1 MSNDYS
7 QQKLRGRDFRDLDLR
22 GAHFTGAD
30 LRGARFRGAD
40 LSGADFAGARFGKT
54 LRGGTATVLLSL
66 LIGLVAG
73 LLDGFAGFFLMAVI
87 DEILET
93 VQGTDTARHSGELIL
108 WTVVSAAGM
117 VAILLFF
124 LWRGGISGLFMSMGV
139 IMAVAGAVAGA
150 LAGALAGAV
159 AGAEAGAGAGAGALA
174 GAVFLLPAVFIAW
187 RIRKEDPLFA
197 GLQQWGLWLG
207 SLGGTD
213 FRAANL
219 AGASLRGADLK
230 HAHLAGAASL
240 QRTDFRGARNL
251 KFAYA
256 KGTPLENPAV
266 RELLTSCQGQ
276 GNSYAALHLQGANL
290 SGANLARADLTEANL
305 SDADLTGTDLSGAR
319 LLKTQLIGADLR
331 GARLTGACIQAWN
344 IDKTVD
350 LQAIHCH
357 HVFLELGNPKSRQPP
372 SGAFQEGEF
381 SKLFQEVTETMDFLV
396 ETKLELAALQRA
408 IAKLREQGAEG
419 LEVQG
424 VERKE
429 DAVVVH
435 VAAPPEIDRE
445 RIHAQAL
452 REKPLEMKLLEAE
465 SRAKDF
471 ETKLLMEERHSNVLE
486 DILDKSLQRP
496 IHVNAQ
502 GGNAVTNDRS
512 QTITGSTL
520 TGVILNQGDIHG
532 RLTQLAGNMGALPAA
547 GAGAETEL
555 KELLIRLAEEL
566 NKVPEE
572 KAKDA
577 EDVTEM
583 VERSMKDARKGK
595 PSRLE
600 ATLDSLRES
609 ARSLDNSAV
618 VQTVSEIA
626 RLLGG

>member
-1 MSNDYS
+1 MTHDYS

-22 GAHFTGAD
+22 GARFTGAD
-30 LRGARFRGAD
+30 LR
-40 LSGADFAGARFGKT
+40 GADFAGARFGKT

-66 LIGLVAG
+66 LIGVVAG
-73 LLDGFAGFFLMAVI
+73 LLDGFAGFFLMAAI

-117 VAILLFF
+117 VSILLFF
-124 LWRGGISGLFMSMGV
+124 LWRSGISGLFMSMGV
-139 IMAVAGAVAGA
+139 IMALALALALAVSVAGV
-150 LAGALAGAV
+150 
-159 AGAEAGAGAGAGALA
+159 LA

-219 AGASLRGADLK
+219 AAANFRDADLK
-230 HAHLAGAASL
+230 HVRLAGAASL
-240 QRTDFRGARNL
+240 QGTDFRGARNL
-251 KFAYA
+251 KLAYA

-266 RELLTSCQGQ
+266 RELLASGQGQ

-290 SGANLARADLTEANL
+290 SGARLAGADLTEANL

-319 LLKTQLIGADLR
+319 LVKTQLIGADLR

-350 LQAIHCH
+350 LQAIDCH
-357 HVFLELGNPKSRQPP
+357 HVFLEMGNKSRQPP

-396 ETKLELAALQRA
+396 ETKLELAALRRA
-408 IAKLREQGAEG
+408 IAKLREQEGNEG

-429 DAVVVH
+429 DAMVVH
-435 VAAPPEIDRE
+435 VAAFPEIDRE

-452 REKPLEMKLLEAE
+452 REKQLEMKLLLEAE
-465 SRAKDF
+465 HKAREFEAKF
-471 ETKLLMEERHSNVLE
+471 LMEERHSNVLE

-512 QTITGSTL
+512 QTITGSTIMGS
-520 TGVILNQGDIHG
+520 TLNQGDIHG
-532 RLTQLAGNMGALPAA
+532 RLTQLAGNMSALPTT

-555 KELLIRLAEEL
+555 KELLTRLAEEL
-566 NKVPEE
+566 NKVPKE
-572 KAKDA
+572 KARDA
-577 EDVTEM
+577 EDVTDM
-583 VERSMKDARKGK
+583 VERTMEDAGKGK

-600 ATLDSLRES
+600 ATLNNLRES

>member
-22 GAHFTGAD
+22 
-30 LRGARFRGAD
+30 
-40 LSGADFAGARFGKT
+40 GADFAGARFGKT

-139 IMAVAGAVAGA
+139 IMALALA
-150 LAGALAGAV
+150 LAG
-159 AGAEAGAGAGAGALA
+159 A

-187 RIRKEDPLFA
+187 RIRKEDPRFA

-219 AGASLRGADLK
+219 AAANFRDADLK
-230 HAHLAGAASL
+230 HVRLAGAASL
-240 QRTDFRGARNL
+240 QGTDFRGARNL

-256 KGTPLENPAV
+256 KGTPLETPQV
-266 RELLTSCQGQ
+266 RDLLASGQGQ
-276 GNSYAALHLQGANL
+276 GRFYSGLNLHGANL
-290 SGANLARADLTEANL
+290 SGANLAGTDFTEANL
-305 SDADLTGTDLSGAR
+305 SDADLTGADLGGAR
-319 LLKTQLIGADLR
+319 LVKTQLIGADLR

-350 LQAIHCH
+350 LQVIHCH
-357 HVFLELGNPKSRQPP
+357 HVFLELDNPKSRQPP

-435 VAAPPEIDRE
+435 VAAPPSIDRE

-452 REKPLEMKLLEAE
+452 REKQLEMKLLEAE

-502 GGNAVTNDRS
+502 GGNAMTNDRS
-512 QTITGSTL
+512 QTITGSTI
-520 TGVILNQGDIHG
+520 TGSSINQGDIHG
-532 RLTQLAGNMGALPAA
+532 RLTQLAGNMGALPTA
-547 GAGAETEL
+547 GAEAETEL
-555 KELLIRLAEEL
+555 KELLTRLAEEL
-566 NKVPEE
+566 NKVPKE
-572 KAKDA
+572 KARDA
-577 EDVTEM
+577 EDVTDM
-583 VERSMKDARKGK
+583 VERTMEDAGKGK

-609 ARSLDNSAV
+609 ARSFGNYPAV